1 MARLAPRESGGA
13 TLAGHSIS
21 TGDHRVLAMSD
32 ESRHRKLEELFLAC
46 LDLTP
51 PERAGLLED
60 RCRGDASLRDE
71 VLDLLAREGS
81 AESVLPAPLIMTAP
95 TGQDPEEG
103 TGASRGLP
111 VSVGPYRILR
121 QIGEGGFS
129 EVYEAEQ
136 ATPVRRRVA
145 LKVLKAG
152 MDSRGVLARFEV
164 ERQALALMEHPSIAR
179 IYDAGM
185 TEAGRSYF
193 AMELVHGQSI
203 SQYCDQ
209 QRLSL
214 RGRLKL
220 FVAVCRAVEH
230 AHQKGIIHRDLKP
243 SNILVATTDGKPHP
257 RIIDF
262 GIAKAT
268 TGALLGETL
277 HTRAGDFLGTP
288 EFMSPEQAASGG
300 VDVDTRTDVYSLG
313 VVLYRLLTGRLP
325 FDPERLRR
333 AGIAEVQRLLRE
345 EEPPKPSRVDLAN
358 GSGTASP
365 ATSDVDRAAAG
376 AGPAPCAERELR
388 GDLDWIVLKA
398 MAKERE
404 QRYPSAAAFA
414 DDIERHLRDEPV
426 LAAAP
431 SAAYR
436 LRKLARRHRGPVTG
450 GMLVVVALAVGLA
463 TTATLAAG
471 AAAAIVVLLGGL
483 AATLRQAGRARR
495 AQAEARGQAEVAN
508 AVNALL
514 TRMLLDANP
523 ELNPRG
529 HEVTLRE
536 VVDRAARELDEKTSA
551 PALVEAGVRHAL
563 GSTYM
568 GLGLY
573 EEAQRQVLRAAE
585 LWRRERGSLAAETI
599 ESRILLAELTVRRGD
614 YASAE
619 SQLGVLG
626 QEIEALPALRLELRE
641 RYLRKRGANL
651 SNLGRYDEAESFL
664 ATAVAMRRER
674 PGDGGT
680 ELARSLMDLCWLHR
694 KQGRHQAATAAGR
707 EALDA
712 FRRAHLGDHVDI
724 ALAASRL
731 AGVLRRTHDL
741 DEAEQLQREA
751 VAIYTRLLGPT
762 HATTAF
768 ALGNLGV
775 VLNEAGRFH
784 EAIPLDREALATLER
799 ALGPD
804 HPEVLNAHDNLAVA
818 LQETGALEEAL
829 AVRLSSLERTR
840 RAVGE
845 THPDLAAALNNLG
858 ALYRLLGRSDQA
870 IPVFSEALAIFRL
883 DHGEGHPEV
892 VIAMNNLGKA
902 HLDLGR
908 AEEAEAQFAAGLALA
923 GEVWPAEHANAG
935 LLRSNH
941 GLALAALGRTEEA
954 EREMLA
960 GYEVIAAGLGI
971 EHPRSRRVAGE
982 IARFYDER
990 GAQGQAARWRA
1001 AASSAERPPDPS

>member
-1 MARLAPRESGGA
+1 
-13 TLAGHSIS
+13 
-21 TGDHRVLAMSD
+21 MSD
-32 ESRHRKLEELFLAC
+32 ESRLRKLEKLFLEC
-46 LDLTP
+46 LDLPP
-51 PERAGLLED
+51 PERAGFLED
-60 RCRGDASLRDE
+60 RCRGDGRLRDE
-71 VLDLLAREGS
+71 VLDLLARES
-81 AESVLPAPLIMTAP
+81 RAESMLPPPVIVTVPA
-95 TGQDPEEG
+95 GPEPADDSEG
-103 TGASRGLP
+103 SGRLTRPSTQALP
-111 VSVGPYRILR
+111 DSVGPYRILR
-121 QIGEGGFS
+121 QLGEGGFG

-152 MDSRGVLARFEV
+152 MDSKGVLARFEV
-164 ERQALALMEHPSIAR
+164 ERQALALMEHPSIAKV
-179 IYDAGM
+179 YDAGM

-193 AMELVHGQSI
+193 AMELVSGQSI

-214 RGRLKL
+214 RERLVL

-243 SNILVATTDGKPHP
+243 SNILVAATDGRPHP

-268 TGALLGETL
+268 TGALSGETL

-313 VVLYRLLTGRLP
+313 VVLFRLLTGRLP

-333 AGIAEVQRLLRE
+333 VGIAEVQRLLRE
-345 EEPPKPSRVDLAN
+345 EDPPKPSQVHLAAES
-358 GSGTASP
+358 GS
-365 ATSDVDRAAAG
+365 SDSSTGRADRASAG
-376 AGPAPCAERELR
+376 AGSAPCAGRELR

-404 QRYPSAAAFA
+404 VRYPSAAAFA
-414 DDIERHLRDEPV
+414 DDIERHLRDVPV

-436 LRKLARRHRGPVTG
+436 LQKLVRRRRGPVAG
-450 GMLVVVALAVGLA
+450 GLLVVVALAVGLA
-463 TTATLAAG
+463 TSATIAAG
-471 AAAAIVVLLGGL
+471 AAAAIVVLLAGL
-483 AATLRQAGRARR
+483 AATVRQAGRARR
-495 AQAEARGQAEVAN
+495 AEAEARGQAEVAT

-536 VVDRAARELDEKTSA
+536 VVDRAAHELDEKMSA

-573 EEAQRQVLRAAE
+573 EEAQRQVQRAAE

-599 ESRILLAELTVRRGD
+599 ESRILLADVTVRGGD
-614 YASAE
+614 YATAE
-619 SQLGVLG
+619 SQLRVLG
-626 QEIEALPALRLELRE
+626 QEIEALPALRAEARE
-641 RYLRKRGANL
+641 RYLRTRGANL
-651 SNLGRYDEAESFL
+651 ANLGRYDEAESFL
-664 ATAVAMRRER
+664 AAAVAMRRDLS
-674 PGDGGT
+674 GDGGT
-680 ELARSLMDLCWLHR
+680 ELARSLMELCRLCR
-694 KQGRHQAATAAGR
+694 RQGRYEAATAAGR

-712 FRRAHLGDHVDI
+712 FRRCHIGDHVDI
-724 ALAASRL
+724 ATAASRL
-731 AGVLRRTHDL
+731 AAVLRTTHDL

-751 VAIYTRLLGPT
+751 IAIYTRLLGPT
-762 HATTAF
+762 HANTAF

-775 VLNEAGRFH
+775 VLNEAGRFR
-784 EAIPLDREALATLER
+784 EAIPLDREAIATLER
-799 ALGPD
+799 SLGPD
-804 HPEVLNAHDNLAVA
+804 HPEVLNAQDNLAVA

-829 AVRLSSLERTR
+829 ALRLSSLERTR
-840 RAVGE
+840 RAAGD
-845 THPDLAAALNNLG
+845 THPDVATALNNLG
-858 ALYRLLGRSDQA
+858 ALYRLLGRSELA
-870 IPVFSEALAIFRL
+870 IPVFGEALAIFRL
-883 DHGEGHPEV
+883 IHGEGHPEV

-908 AEEAEAQFAAGLALA
+908 AEEAEAQFTAGLALA
-923 GEVWPAEHANAG
+923 GDVWPAEHANAG
-935 LLRSNH
+935 LLRSNR
-941 GLALAALGRTEEA
+941 GLALAALGRVDEA
-954 EREMLA
+954 ERELLA
-960 GYEVIAAGLGI
+960 GHEVIAGDLGL

-982 IARFYDER
+982 IARFYEER
-990 GAQGQAARWRA
+990 GTPDQAARWRA
-1001 AASSAERPPDPS
+1001 AASASERPPASASRPGPAGR